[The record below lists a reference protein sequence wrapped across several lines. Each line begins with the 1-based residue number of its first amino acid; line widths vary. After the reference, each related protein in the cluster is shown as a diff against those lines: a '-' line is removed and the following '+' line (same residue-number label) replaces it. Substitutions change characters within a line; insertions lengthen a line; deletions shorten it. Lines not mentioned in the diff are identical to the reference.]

1 MASCLHNE
9 VTIDS
14 MMFFSFLPFL
24 KGPLISATTV
34 LRRGGA
40 KFASYLELK
49 NTCIIINVK
58 QAKTNN
64 NNKTKTNKT
73 EKKKK
78 KKKKKTNYENRT
90 LRTGLL
96 ATPKDDYTQ
105 EDIHWAVWRRQKRL
119 TVLSLP
125 EGSSAECV
133 CS

>member
-1 MASCLHNE
+1 
-9 VTIDS
+9 
-14 MMFFSFLPFL
+14 MFFSFLPFL
-24 KGPLISATTV
+24 KGHLISATTV
-34 LRRGGA
+34 LRRGGT

-64 NNKTKTNKT
+64 NNNNKNKNKT
-73 EKKKK
+73 
-78 KKKKKTNYENRT
+78 KTNYENRT
-90 LRTGLL
+90 LRTRLL